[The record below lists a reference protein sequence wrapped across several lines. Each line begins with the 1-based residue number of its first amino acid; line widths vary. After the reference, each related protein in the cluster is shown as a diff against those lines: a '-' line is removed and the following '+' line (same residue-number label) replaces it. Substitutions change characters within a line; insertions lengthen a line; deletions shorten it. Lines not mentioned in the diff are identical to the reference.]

1 MRTQHL
7 KPLAKWL
14 LVILIGAATSTSLFA
29 ALVLFVAV
37 LRTPRGDEDSPSIRI
52 ITIVSNQETGEVIRT
67 PVVQESVR
75 QGLSADVPPALA
87 LLIAIA
93 AVLIGFALI
102 IRIAQPVRN
111 LRQWSEDQ

>member
-1 MRTQHL
+1 MRTQYL
-7 KPLAKWL
+7 KSLAKWL
-14 LVILIGAATSTSLFA
+14 LVILIGAATSASLFA

-37 LRTPRGDEDSPSIRI
+37 LRAPGGDEDSPGMRI
-52 ITIVSNQETGEVIRT
+52 IANVSRQETGEVIRT
-67 PVVQESVR
+67 PAVQENVR

-87 LLIAIA
+87 LLLAIA

-102 IRIAQPVRN
+102 IRIVQPVRN